1 MKKEAP
7 LIVEFTNEDVLV
19 AKQAL
24 AALTRL
30 RNMSF
35 NPFTEPEKGHQLKE
49 DEITL
54 KKAFELLGIPGEYDS
69 SMLLGRMLIFSFV
82 KRDNAERRLYGY
94 SKSNPQFI

>member
-54 KKAFELLGIPGEYDS
+54 KKAFELLGIPGVNMIQVCSTICKEFQES
-69 SMLLGRMLIFSFV
+69 NNTG
-82 KRDNAERRLYGY
+82 A
-94 SKSNPQFI
+94 KS